1 MVRECFDIPVFESF
15 LKGIPI
21 PVLILSI
28 EQQRCI
34 FSYCHCHCIVES
46 EDIDNQ
52 LSSELSQKSEMETLD
67 DLKKATEEAIREL
80 QKETLKVAKR
90 KGIVYVVYV

>member
-1 MVRECFDIPVFESF
+1 
-15 LKGIPI
+15 
-21 PVLILSI
+21 
-28 EQQRCI
+28 
-34 FSYCHCHCIVES
+34 
-46 EDIDNQ
+46 
-52 LSSELSQKSEMETLD
+52 METLD